1 MTPWIILQLP
11 LFCSL
16 GPVAGYMAETGGAR
30 CLHAS
35 LDVLASDVH
44 SRLEFHKSAYTD
56 YAGINN
62 ALHCVMEE
70 KANLE
75 LQQNAVTE
83 KDKLITE
90 KDKLIAELKTRNEEQ
105 AAEIESLKEEL
116 EARES
121 SHVLLALQGSGLQ
134 SSQSGRNKRTRE
146 SDGNGEVADEHGVM
160 DNPDQDDQG
169 LSTELENAKKELSD
183 IHSKLI
189 KGFMDISATSTRNIA
204 IKNIGELSYKPFQQ
218 ACLKKLPPEEAS
230 KKASE
235 FYNFWQKQL
244 LNPEW
249 NPSKT
254 VMEKGNPEE
263 GISKEID
270 VHDADLLKLRAEWG
284 EDVYKAVANC
294 LVEIEKCG
302 RLTDRTII
310 PVIWHQKADRTA
322 TRSESVEYMCSQVRR
337 LRTRRN

>member
-1 MTPWIILQLP
+1 
-11 LFCSL
+11 
-16 GPVAGYMAETGGAR
+16 MAETGGAR

-70 KANLE
+70 KATLL

-189 KGFMDISATSTRNIA
+189 K
-204 IKNIGELSYKPFQQ
+204 NIGELSYKPFQQ

-235 FYNFWQKQL
+235 LYNFWQKQL

-254 VMEKGNPEE
+254 VMEKGNPKE

-270 VHDADLLKLRAEWG
+270 VDDADLLKLRAEWG

-310 PVIWHQKADRTA
+310 PVIWNQKVDRTA